1 MLRYFSGE
9 GAEAPLLFIFSVSR
23 YSSPPPSYTKPQSS
37 QNLHG
42 YMYATLPSSQNILTL
57 QIHPFKVRHWLPCHQ
72 EVPGALGKLGK
83 VDNVVVGIL
92 AVYVD
97 G

>member
-1 MLRYFSGE
+1 MLFQD
-9 GAEAPLLFIFSVSR
+9 IFEDH
-23 YSSPPPSYTKPQSS
+23 
-37 QNLHG
+37 LGH
-42 YMYATLPSSQNILTL
+42 ATLPSSQNILTL

-92 AVYVD
+92 AIYVD

>member
-23 YSSPPPSYTKPQSS
+23 YSSPPPNYTKSQSS
-37 QNLHG
+37 PNLHG

-72 EVPGALGKLGK
+72 EVPGALGKLGE